1 MTIEYEMTPAEWNA
15 ARIQEVTAESVR
27 YALQGISAMWAVDEH
42 TKESWALTLALYEA
56 AWQGM
61 RILGYRGS
69 LEDFRAS
76 LEEFPAEV
84 PPELVDVAAL
94 LPRDFRTIEGQK
106 IGDGTV
112 AWA

>member
-1 MTIEYEMTPAEWNA
+1 MKEYEMTPGEWNA

-42 TKESWALTLALYEA
+42 TEESESLMLALYEA
-56 AWQGM
+56 ALQGM

-69 LEDFRAS
+69 LEDFRGS
-76 LEEFPAEV
+76 LEQFPAEV
-84 PPELVDVAAL
+84 PLELVDVAAL
-94 LPRDFRTIEGQK
+94 LPTDFRPIGGKK
-106 IGDGTV
+106 IGEGTV

>member
-1 MTIEYEMTPAEWNA
+1 MTPAEWNA

-27 YALQGISAMWAVDEH
+27 YALQGISAMWAVNEH
-42 TKESWALTLALYEA
+42 SAESWALTLALYEA

-69 LEDFRAS
+69 LEDFRES
-76 LEEFPAEV
+76 LEQFPAEV

-112 AWA
+112 AWGFPG